1 MASKLWSCGQD
12 HNPSGEEKWRSLPM
26 AVLPTIH
33 DHHFFFP
40 SREEGEEEE
49 GASRFGEDFRMTVRS
64 KEKVIR
70 ESSFSTSM
78 RKLEVDRVWKTFS
91 GTPGTAPDKEKM

>member
-1 MASKLWSCGQD
+1 MASKLWSCGQGR
-12 HNPSGEEKWRSLPM
+12 NPSGEERWRSLPM

-33 DHHFFFP
+33 DHHSFFP
-40 SREEGEEEE
+40 SREEEE
-49 GASRFGEDFRMTVRS
+49 GSSRFGEDFRMTVRS

-78 RKLEVDRVWKTFS
+78 RTLEVDRVWKTFS
-91 GTPGTAPDKEKM
+91 DAPGTAPGKEKM